1 MRVAFSR
8 GTGVSLALL
17 LAALVGRFAARRF
30 GKVAATGFA
39 LENNILIVAG
49 ALDGASGLILAVL
62 MCKAMNR
69 SFTNVLFGAPN
80 FVATPHLGAS
90 TVEAQDNVAF
100 QVAERQQNMF
110 QDFFDKMAVMA
121 EAESQNNSHSD

>member
-1 MRVAFSR
+1 MRKPQSSASTPPNWPIR
-8 GTGVSLALL
+8 AGNTGAP
-17 LAALVGRFAARRF
+17 
-30 GKVAATGFA
+30 
-39 LENNILIVAG
+39 
-49 ALDGASGLILAVL
+49 AS
-62 MCKAMNR
+62 
-69 SFTNVLFGAPN
+69 PN